1 MSRPNLG
8 FNPSGMVQGEFL
20 KKSQPKKCCAGSSL
34 FNNQPILLGFRGF
47 KPTMRPNKMT
57 PSKTGKKIDLSD
69 LETFDVICIQDN
81 TVENWSSTV
90 QCINVTIKKFQ
101 HAKD

>member
-1 MSRPNLG
+1 M
-8 FNPSGMVQGEFL
+8 
-20 KKSQPKKCCAGSSL
+20 
-34 FNNQPILLGFRGF
+34 
-47 KPTMRPNKMT
+47 
-57 PSKTGKKIDLSD
+57 GKKTDFSD

-101 HAKD
+101 YAKD

>member
-8 FNPSGMVQGEFL
+8 FNPGGSVQEEFL

-34 FNNQPILLGFRGF
+34 FNSQPILLGISGF
-47 KPTMRPNKMT
+47 TPTMRPNKVT
-57 PSKTGKKIDLSD
+57 PSKMGKKTDFSD
-69 LETFDVICIQDN
+69 LEIFDVICIQDN
-81 TVENWSSTV
+81 TVENGSSIV